1 MSKKDEFLLFAKKN
15 ASFAKYVESGKM
27 SWQKFYELYDIY
39 GEDSDVWDEY
49 KTFERSEIKENFKFN
64 DIIKNVNM
72 DTIKEH
78 ISTAQKALDFVQEL
92 TSKGTSSSVKTPVTP
107 RPLNKFFED

>member
-1 MSKKDEFLLFAKKN
+1 MSKKDDFKKFVSKHPEFVDYVRN
-15 ASFAKYVESGKM
+15 NDTSFQEL
-27 SWQKFYELYDIY
+27 YELYDIY
-39 GEDSDVWDEY
+39 GEDENVWSEY
-49 KTFERSEIKENFKFN
+49 KNSERSEESGFKINDLIKS
-64 DIIKNVNM
+64 VNM

-92 TSKGTSSSVKTPVTP
+92 TSKTGGSIPKTPVTP

>member
-1 MSKKDEFLLFAKKN
+1 MTKIDNFKLFVKN
-15 ASFAKYVESGKM
+15 NPNLITYVRNNTM

-39 GEDSDVWDEY
+39 GEDESVWSKY
-49 KTFERSEIKENFKFN
+49 KNSERNGESSFKINDLIKG
-64 DIIKNVNM
+64 VNI

-78 ISTAQKALDFVQEL
+78 ITTAQKALDFVQEL
-92 TSKGTSSSVKTPVTP
+92 TSKTGGNVPKAPVTP